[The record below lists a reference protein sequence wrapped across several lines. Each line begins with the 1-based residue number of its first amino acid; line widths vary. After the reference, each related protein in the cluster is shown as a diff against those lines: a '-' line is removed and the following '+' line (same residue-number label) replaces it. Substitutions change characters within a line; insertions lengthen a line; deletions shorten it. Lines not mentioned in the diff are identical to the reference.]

1 MERRGVRGRGWWGPK
16 RSENSKDG
24 NFIYKRYFE
33 SLMLFQM

>member
-24 NFIYKRYFE
+24 NFIYRYFE
-33 SLMLFQM
+33 TLMLFQM